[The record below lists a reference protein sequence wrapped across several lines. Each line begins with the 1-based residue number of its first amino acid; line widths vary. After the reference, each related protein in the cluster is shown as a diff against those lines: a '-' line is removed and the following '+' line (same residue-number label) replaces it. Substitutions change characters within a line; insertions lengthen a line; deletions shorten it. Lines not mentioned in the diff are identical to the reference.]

1 MPELVVKD
9 LCKSFGNEHAVD
21 GINLTIEAGELLAL
35 LGPSGCGKTTTLRLI
50 AGFERPDNGTIFLQ
64 GQDLLPMPPEKRKI
78 GLVFQNYALF
88 PHMTVAQNI
97 GYGIHF
103 VPRHSERVREMI
115 GLVDLLGLERRY
127 PRQLSSGQCQ
137 RVAVAR
143 ALAPRPRLLLLD
155 EPLSALDAK
164 LRESLRREIRRIQQ
178 EVNLATIHVTHDQD
192 EAMAI
197 SDNIAVMH
205 AGRIEQ
211 IGTPP
216 EIYSRPK
223 GAFVASFIGRANMI
237 AGTIT
242 SVGERLL
249 EMNSTGV
256 RLCATTS
263 DRDFYPGDDALLFCK
278 EEDLRLGEEDV
289 NCVAGKVVL
298 TEYHGE
304 TIIVHLESQVGPL
317 RVRLPSRMA
326 SNMPVGM
333 QVSVFFPPKA
343 CLVFPQK
350 RND

>member
-9 LCKSFGNEHAVD
+9 LCKSFGKVHAVD
-21 GINLTIEAGELLAL
+21 GINLTIEPGELLAL

-50 AGFERPDNGTIFLQ
+50 AGFDRPDKGTISLQ

-78 GLVFQNYALF
+78 GFVFQNYALF

-97 GYGIHF
+97 GYGIRF
-103 VPRHSERVREMI
+103 APQHSERVREMI

-178 EVNLATIHVTHDQD
+178 EVKLATIHVTHDQD

-197 SDNIAVMH
+197 SDRMALMH
-205 AGRIEQ
+205 AGRIVQ

-216 EIYSRPK
+216 EIHSHPK
-223 GAFVASFIGRANMI
+223 SAFVASFIGHANVV
-237 AGTIT
+237 AGTVFSANEGALEIDARGVILRAVT
-242 SVGERLL
+242 SNRGF
-249 EMNSTGV
+249 T
-256 RLCATTS
+256 
-263 DRDFYPGDDALLFCK
+263 PGDAVLLFCK
-278 EEDLRLGEEDV
+278 EEDTLLTANKENSV
-289 NCVAGKVVL
+289 LATVTL

-304 TIIVHLESQVGPL
+304 TIIAHLRSPIGSLRIRIPATKAVDVSVGMQIL
-317 RVRLPSRMA
+317 VRLP
-326 SNMPVGM
+326 PET
-333 QVSVFFPPKA
+333 
-343 CLVFPQK
+343 CLVFPQGS
-350 RND
+350 

>member
-1 MPELVVKD
+1 MPELEVRD
-9 LCKSFGNEHAVD
+9 LHKSFGDVRAVD
-21 GINLTIEAGELLAL
+21 GINLTIERGELLAL

-50 AGFERPDNGTIFLQ
+50 AGFDRPDKGTIMLQ
-64 GQDLLPMPPEKRKI
+64 GQDLLSMPPEKRRI
-78 GLVFQNYALF
+78 GFVFQDYALF

-97 GYGIHF
+97 AYGIRFTASH
-103 VPRHSERVREMI
+103 RERLREMI

-178 EVNLATIHVTHDQD
+178 EIKLATIHVTHDQD

-211 IGTPP
+211 VGTPP
-216 EIYSRPK
+216 EIYSHPK
-223 GAFVASFIGRANMI
+223 SAFVASFIGRANMI

-242 SVGERLL
+242 SAVNGIVDVNANAVSLRGNGTNGKL
-249 EMNSTGV
+249 NV
-256 RLCATTS
+256 
-263 DRDFYPGDDALLFCK
+263 DQKALFFCK
-278 EEDLRLGEEDV
+278 EEDMRLGKDGV
-289 NCVAGKVVL
+289 NCVSGKVIL

-304 TIIVHLESQVGPL
+304 TIIVHLESPIGSL
-317 RVRLPSRMA
+317 RIRIPATKAEDVSAATQITVR
-326 SNMPVGM
+326 
-333 QVSVFFPPKA
+333 FPPEA
-343 CLVFPQK
+343 CLVFPQGS
-350 RND
+350 

>member
-9 LCKSFGNEHAVD
+9 LCKSFGNVHAVD

-50 AGFERPDNGTIFLQ
+50 AGFDRPDKGTIFLQ
-64 GQDLLPMPPEKRKI
+64 DQDLLSMPPEKRKI
-78 GLVFQNYALF
+78 GFVFQNYALF

-103 VPRHSERVREMI
+103 APRHSKQVREMI

-164 LRESLRREIRRIQQ
+164 LRESLRREIRRIQR
-178 EVNLATIHVTHDQD
+178 EVKLATIHVTHDQN

-197 SDNIAVMH
+197 SDRMAVMH

-211 IGTPP
+211 IGRPP
-216 EIYSRPK
+216 EIYSHPK
-223 GAFVASFIGRANMI
+223 SAFVASFIGRTNMI

-242 SVGERLL
+242 SAVNGIVDVNANAVSLRGNGTSGKLNVGQK
-249 EMNSTGV
+249 
-256 RLCATTS
+256 
-263 DRDFYPGDDALLFCK
+263 ALFFCK
-278 EEDLRLGEEDV
+278 EEDMRLGKDAV
-289 NCVAGKVVL
+289 NCVSGKVIL
-298 TEYHGE
+298 TEYHGD
-304 TIIVHLESQVGPL
+304 TIIVHLESPIGSL
-317 RVRLPSRMA
+317 RIRIPATKAVDVS
-326 SNMPVGM
+326 VGM
-333 QVSVFFPPKA
+333 QIAVRFPPEA
-343 CLVFPQK
+343 CLVFPQGS
-350 RND
+350 